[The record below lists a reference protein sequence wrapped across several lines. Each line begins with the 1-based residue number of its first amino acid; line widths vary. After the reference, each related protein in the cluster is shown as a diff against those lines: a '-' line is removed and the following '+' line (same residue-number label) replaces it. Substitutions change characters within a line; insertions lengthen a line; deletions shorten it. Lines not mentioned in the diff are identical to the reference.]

1 MGCCPRAGIFDT
13 ESAVKACDGNRKGR
27 IMEEKRK
34 NTMIL
39 YRNLRYQQLFDDM
52 CSLLKPE
59 EGEARPDAYA
69 CARPMDSA
77 ETCGI
82 VS

>member
-27 IMEEKRK
+27 VMEEKRK
-34 NTMIL
+34 NKMIL

-52 CSLLKPE
+52 CSL
-59 EGEARPDAYA
+59 
-69 CARPMDSA
+69 
-77 ETCGI
+77 
-82 VS
+82 